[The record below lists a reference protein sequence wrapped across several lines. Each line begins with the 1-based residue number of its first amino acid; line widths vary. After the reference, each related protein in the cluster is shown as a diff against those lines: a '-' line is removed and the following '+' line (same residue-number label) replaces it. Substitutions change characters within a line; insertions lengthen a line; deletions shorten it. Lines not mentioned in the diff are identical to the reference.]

1 MSVQGMADDTGKCVC
16 VVVGGGGTNM
26 DPSTKPRIPN

>member
-16 VVVGGGGTNM
+16 VVVVGGDKHG
-26 DPSTKPRIPN
+26 PVHKA